1 MQSFHEGDSGDLG
14 GILCHGGEE
23 RESLPLSLHFK
34 KGGGL
39 VLLPQ
44 FLWTSLCEIL
54 HSSLITNV
62 KENCVEYNDGE
73 DDADDN
79 YIKTMMVMAITI
91 LTD

>member
-1 MQSFHEGDSGDLG
+1 MSWGRGKREPAS
-14 GILCHGGEE
+14 ILT
-23 RESLPLSLHFK
+23 FK
-34 KGGGL
+34 KGVDL
-39 VLLPQ
+39 LLPQ
-44 FLWTSLCEIL
+44 FLWPSLCEIL

>member
-1 MQSFHEGDSGDLG
+1 MCRAFVKV
-14 GILCHGGEE
+14 ILVIWVEFCVMGVRKERACHYPYI
-23 RESLPLSLHFK
+23 SK

-39 VLLPQ
+39 LLFPQ
-44 FLWTSLCEIL
+44 FLWTSLCVIL

-79 YIKTMMVMAITI
+79 YIKTMMVMAIT
-91 LTD
+91 

>member
-1 MQSFHEGDSGDLG
+1 MSWGRGKREPAT
-14 GILCHGGEE
+14 ILTFQKRGRTCA
-23 RESLPLSLHFK
+23 LATIPW
-34 KGGGL
+34 
-39 VLLPQ
+39 P
-44 FLWTSLCEIL
+44 SLCEIL

-62 KENCVEYNDGE
+62 KENCVDYNDGE